1 MKLKLS
7 VIMSSLLA
15 ISLVACNGGGSGS
28 GGGTDNGGG
37 GDNNLTIRTLAT
49 LSSTNTPYS
58 PTCMYRSQAN
68 LSWYLV
74 KNDGSGTGVQ
84 YFESTGA
91 VNNVSGLTVLNTS
104 DTCLANDFQ
113 LTWVNNSNATTVNIY
128 DMFSHTTT
136 AFNLSNAGVA
146 GSQVASSSFA
156 YDSNANSVVAN
167 NNFTNNNFGLSQFVS
182 TNPNAYTNLAVG
194 ALSNITNSVIYGFKT
209 FAGGSEST
217 VGQLLPASAPANPAQ
232 YVIYKTDTQSILAT
246 VNFVNSQGNPI
257 SAMAAA
263 VDFITPSPLANKY
276 VIQTGL
282 VQPSLYI
289 CSVTGTVGNS
299 ITATC
304 GAPITSSVLANKYKI
319 MRLLSYN
326 GTSITFYGLNM
337 LNQTIGIFT
346 LTQN

>member
-7 VIMSSLLA
+7 VITLSLLA
-15 ISLVACNGGGSGS
+15 LSLVACNGGG
-28 GGGTDNGGG
+28 GGGSSSNGG
-37 GDNNLTIRTLAT
+37 GDNNVTIKTLAT

-58 PTCMYRSQAN
+58 PTCMYRSQAD

-84 YFESTGA
+84 YFESTGT
-91 VNNVSGLTVLNTS
+91 VNNVSGLTVLTTS
-104 DTCLANDFQ
+104 DTCQANDFQ

-167 NNFTNNNFGLSQFVS
+167 NNFTNNNFGLSQFVGTS
-182 TNPNAYTNLAVG
+182 PTSYISLAVG
-194 ALSNITNSVIYGFKT
+194 AAGNVTNSVMYGFRS

-232 YVIYKTDTQSILAT
+232 YIIYRTDTQDTIAT
-246 VNFVNSQGNPI
+246 INFVNSQGNPI
-257 SAMAAA
+257 SAMTAA
-263 VDFITPSPLANKY
+263 VDFIPAGSLSNKY

-282 VQPSLYI
+282 VQPTLYV
-289 CSVTGTVGNS
+289 CSITSTVGNVG
-299 ITATC
+299 TATC
-304 GAPITSSVLANKYKI
+304 GTPITSSLLANQYKI

-326 GTSITFYGLNM
+326 GMSITFYGLNM

>member
-15 ISLVACNGGGSGS
+15 LSLVACNGGG
-28 GGGTDNGGG
+28 GGGSDNGGG
-37 GDNNLTIRTLAT
+37 GDNSVTIKTLAT

-58 PTCMYRSQAN
+58 PTCMYKSQAN

-84 YFESTGA
+84 YFESTGV
-91 VNNVSGLTVLNTS
+91 VNNVSGLTAITTS
-104 DTCLANDFQ
+104 DTCLSNDFQ
-113 LTWVNNSNATTVNIY
+113 LTWVSNSNATTVNVY

-136 AFNLSNAGVA
+136 AFNLSNSGVA

-167 NNFTNNNFGLSQFVS
+167 NNFSNNNFGLSQFVG
-182 TNPNAYTNLAVG
+182 TNPNSYTSLAVG
-194 ALSNITNSVIYGFKT
+194 ALSNITNSVMYGFRT

-232 YVIYKTDTQSILAT
+232 YVIYRTDTQATLAT

-257 SAMAAA
+257 TAMTAA
-263 VDFITPSPLANKY
+263 VDFITPSALANKY

-282 VQPSLYI
+282 VQPSLYV
-289 CSVTGTVGNS
+289 CSVTSTVGNVV
-299 ITATC
+299 TATC
-304 GAPITSSVLANKYKI
+304 GAPITSSVLANQYKI